1 MDTLIRQ
8 IAQSFEN
15 SDLSERSQALGK
27 AMKEIVFSGMN
38 RCGFFK
44 AFVYLPDF
52 DRIEKGTLYTCF
64 LCCEK
69 GSENDPDPYLPY
81 IADELNA
88 MGITAA
94 PVKTKDGFRVESVPD
109 PEGEKTALEVFI
121 WQKELRNPDIR
132 ICYKQVPLPY
142 EYRCTDDL
150 KETVC
155 AELRKALENCI
166 KAENAAEKKKKGPK
180 KAQSEKKK
188 AENPGEK
195 WIQPSLF
202 DF

>member
-15 SDLSERSQALGK
+15 SDRSERSEVLGK

-44 AFVYLPDF
+44 TFVYLPDF
-52 DRIEKGTLYTCF
+52 DRMENGTLYTCF
-64 LCCEK
+64 LCGEK
-69 GSENDPDPYLPY
+69 GADVDPDPYLPY
-81 IADELNA
+81 IADELSA
-88 MGITAA
+88 LGIPAA
-94 PVKTKDGFRVESVPD
+94 PVKTKDGFRIDLVSG
-109 PEGEKTALEVFI
+109 PEGEKAALEVFI
-121 WQKELRNPDIR
+121 RQKELRNPDIR

-150 KETVC
+150 KESVR

-166 KAENAAEKKKKGPK
+166 SAENTAEMKKKGPK
-180 KAQSEKKK
+180 KARSEKKK
-188 AENPGEK
+188 AEKPGEK